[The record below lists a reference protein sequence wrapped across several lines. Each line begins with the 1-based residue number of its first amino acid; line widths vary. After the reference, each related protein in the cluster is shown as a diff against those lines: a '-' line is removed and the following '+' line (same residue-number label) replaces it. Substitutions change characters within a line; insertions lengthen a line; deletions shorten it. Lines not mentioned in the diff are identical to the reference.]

1 MGSECWH
8 CHKPIYDDDEVARDR
23 WGVNLEIHVDC
34 LQELR
39 EAAYPSPTTE
49 TQEDRDER

>member
-8 CHKPIYDDDEVARDR
+8 CRRPIFDYEDVAQDR

-34 LQELR
+34 LRQLR
-39 EAAYPSPTTE
+39 DGLEDARAAGEHGGGDS
-49 TQEDRDER
+49 